1 MERHLEAGSPATE
14 TVRVRWPSKQVESDT
29 GIQRESALNDNTVL
43 GAVTL
48 REVANEAGVHV
59 STASRALNPETRS
72 IVNDKTAR
80 RVVAAAER
88 LGYRPHPLA
97 RGLRTNRTL
106 TVGIT
111 VPDLLNPIFPV
122 LYAGAEASLS
132 QEGYLLM
139 VGASDDPANPIT
151 ASGVLL
157 DRQVDGLIMANAHIR
172 SSLPRTASNQPV
184 PTVLVNRTAD
194 TIDAPSIACDDHAG
208 IGLIVR
214 HLIELGHTA
223 IGHVAGPQ
231 HISTGVIRR
240 QAFVTWMRG
249 EGREVPPDLIV
260 DTKGF
265 HIDEGRK
272 ACERLL
278 ESGAH
283 FTAIVAAN
291 DLIALGCY
299 DALAERGLRIPDDVS
314 VTGFN
319 DMVFIGRVH
328 PPMTTV
334 SVPYYDMGALAG
346 QVMLSMLTPEGG
358 EAGTRPASTRLRPY
372 LEVRG
377 STAPAAAS

>member
-1 MERHLEAGSPATE
+1 M
-14 TVRVRWPSKQVESDT
+14 
-29 GIQRESALNDNTVL
+29 L

-48 REVANEAGVHV
+48 REVAREAGVHV

-106 TVGIT
+106 SVGIT

-132 QEGYLLM
+132 QGGYLLL
-139 VGASDDPANPIT
+139 VGASDEPAKPIRG
-151 ASGVLL
+151 SGILL

-172 SSLPRTASNQPV
+172 SSLPLKAPNQPM

-223 IGHVAGPQ
+223 IAHVAGPQ
-231 HISTGVIRR
+231 HISTGVIRK
-240 QAFVTWMRG
+240 QAFVASMRG
-249 EGREVPPDLIV
+249 EGREVPADLIV

-278 ESGAH
+278 ESGAR

-299 DALAERGLRIPDDVS
+299 DALAERRLRVPEDVS
-314 VTGFN
+314 VTGYN
-319 DMVFIGRVH
+319 DMVFIDRVH

-346 QVMLSMLTPEGG
+346 QVMLALLASRDG
-358 EAGTRPASTRLRPY
+358 ESSTLPTSSLLRPH
-372 LEVRG
+372 LEIRG
-377 STAPAAAS
+377 STDRAPYS